1 MGLSMLFLRQENV
14 RGISVLTWKLLYF
27 PLACGSGGNSLL
39 WYLQALPLFSKFKL
53 LLLLLLQRQL
63 NKCWWAREGET
74 GQHPASAPAA
84 GGEPCS
90 KQMLGDFHS
99 SQSPTPLSSRGISSY
114 SFAHWIKQEGS
125 SQEYGHFI
133 TCIWRSD
140 REKNPVCADVYMCL
154 YIYNVLFKMTS
165 FLRLKQT
172 NKKEVKRKNFLKNV
186 TSNYKFRGAYFSCGP
201 QTLLLRHW
209 ASCRVNVHCLW
220 GDAWAS
226 TQRQCMQRTEKA
238 DCNCK
243 HKWAWNCRIPIRKA
257 TGQKEEL

>member
-27 PLACGSGGNSLL
+27 PLSCGSGGNSLL
-39 WYLQALPLFSKFKL
+39 RYLQALPLFSKFKL
-53 LLLLLLQRQL
+53 LLLLLLQGQL
-63 NKCWWAREGET
+63 NKWWWAREGET

-90 KQMLGDFHS
+90 KQMLGDSHS
-99 SQSPTPLSSRGISSY
+99 SQNPTPLSSRGISSY

-172 NKKEVKRKNFLKNV
+172 KKKSKERISLKMWPVITNSGEHTLAVAPRPYCWDTEQAAEWMCTAYGVMPGHPHKGNACRGQRKLIV
-186 TSNYKFRGAYFSCGP
+186 TVSINEPEIVGYR
-201 QTLLLRHW
+201 
-209 ASCRVNVHCLW
+209 
-220 GDAWAS
+220 
-226 TQRQCMQRTEKA
+226 
-238 DCNCK
+238 
-243 HKWAWNCRIPIRKA
+243 
-257 TGQKEEL
+257 